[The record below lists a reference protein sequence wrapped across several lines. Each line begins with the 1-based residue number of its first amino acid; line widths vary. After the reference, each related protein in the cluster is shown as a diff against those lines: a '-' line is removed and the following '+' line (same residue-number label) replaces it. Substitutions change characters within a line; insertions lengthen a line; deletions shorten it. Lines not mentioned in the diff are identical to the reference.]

1 MKFWLKNKKF
11 KEFTTFKRELII
23 AVFGVILMIIPSF
36 TSSGA
41 ENQNDNPSDVIV
53 QKTDDN
59 ESIWLYSDIEAERL
73 KKFLESIKGVGQVDV
88 LLHVETSTKT
98 INATEKNYIEETT
111 DEQDSNGGE
120 RTNSKLDRK
129 ETYKVIKDND
139 GNESLIHIYD
149 EYPEIK
155 GVLISAEGADS
166 NVVREM
172 IIDAVSSLYDLP
184 IHKISVV
191 KKNEKK

>member
-1 MKFWLKNKKF
+1 MKFWLKNKRF
-11 KEFTTFKRELII
+11 KEFTSFKRELMI

-36 TSSGA
+36 ASSGA
-41 ENQNDNPSDVIV
+41 ETQNDNPTDMIV

-59 ESIWLYSDIEAERL
+59 ESIWLYSDIEAQRL

-120 RTNSKLDRK
+120 RTNSKLDQK